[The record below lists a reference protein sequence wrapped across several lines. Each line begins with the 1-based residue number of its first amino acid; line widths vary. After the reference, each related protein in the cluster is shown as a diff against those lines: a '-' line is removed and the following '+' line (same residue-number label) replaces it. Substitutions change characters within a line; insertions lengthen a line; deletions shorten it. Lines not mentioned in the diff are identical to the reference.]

1 MEGGLQR
8 SEGKQGRVTEAKRHQ
23 RIGTEGEE
31 GSYNL
36 IQIKNDWWRRGV
48 IKVPLSDINIK

>member
-1 MEGGLQR
+1 MGCEKVKGSR
-8 SEGKQGRVTEAKRHQ
+8 GRVTEAKRHQ
-23 RIGTEGEE
+23 GMGTEGEE